1 MQLWKLTLCAITAGT
16 ASAAPLESRA
26 APVDQLVGYAAGT
39 TGGGSA
45 SPVTVTSCSQL
56 SSALSKGGV
65 IKIQGKLSGCGT
77 LLVPSDTTILGVGR
91 GSGLDKG
98 GLRLKK
104 VNNVIIRNLDITPP
118 SKADAIDLETSTKVW
133 VDHCDLH
140 SVGLTGGKDDYDGL
154 FDAKRGSDFIT
165 VSWTKFHDHVR
176 SSSHPFP
183 FPANSL
189 LFPFGTPT
197 NPAPQWKG
205 SLIGHSDSS
214 TDDKGKLRIT
224 YHHNSFINVNSRLP
238 SLRFGSG
245 HIYSNCYQNCPTSG
259 VNSRMGAKVLVEEN
273 AFNNVP
279 KAIVTNLDSDQDG
292 YAVERNNIF
301 TGTSTKQIT
310 QSGAPSI
317 GYAYT

>member
-65 IKIQGKLSGCGT
+65 IKINGKLSGCGT
-77 LLVPSDTTILGVGR
+77 LTVPSDTTILGVGR

-104 VNNVIIRNLDITPP
+104 VNNVIIRNLDISPP

-165 VSWTKFHDHVR
+165 VSWTKFHDH
-176 SSSHPFP
+176 
-183 FPANSL
+183 
-189 LFPFGTPT
+189 
-197 NPAPQWKG
+197 WKG
-205 SLIGHSDSS
+205 SLIGHSDSYN
-214 TDDKGKLRIT
+214 DAGKLRIT

-259 VNSRMGAKVLVEEN
+259 INSRMGAKVLVEEN
-273 AFNNVP
+273 VFNNVP
-279 KAIVTNLDSDQDG
+279 KAIVTNLDSDEDG

-301 TGTSTKQIT
+301 TGSSTKQIT
-310 QSGAPSI
+310 QSGQPSI
-317 GYAYT
+317 TYGYTTDPAASVCGIVASQAGTGVLNF